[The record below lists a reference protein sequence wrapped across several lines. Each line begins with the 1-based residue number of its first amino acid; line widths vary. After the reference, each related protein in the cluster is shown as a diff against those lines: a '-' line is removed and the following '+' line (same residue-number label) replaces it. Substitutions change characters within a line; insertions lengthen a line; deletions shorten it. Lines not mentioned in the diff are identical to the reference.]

1 MKKILSFIIILCMT
15 ATLSAQEKKA
25 FTLNDV
31 IPGGSNYFNLTPKN
45 MPGLQWWEDVCV
57 RADVEDIK
65 RINNRTGEE
74 SVIVTLEE
82 VNEALQNGEKP
93 YELSLPIKPLRT
105 LQGASLPWGNRNIVM
120 FSGYVGNEE
129 KSESYVFFYD
139 FVQKKL
145 DNMFRIQEE
154 KATNFDFC
162 KENGYLAYTA
172 GDRRRLTLTFVRRTA
187 ILPIRRAIIYT
198 LPTKET
204 SLKR

>member
-1 MKKILSFIIILCMT
+1 MT

-31 IPGGSNYFNLTPKN
+31 IPGGSNYFNLTPEN

-93 YELSLPIKPLRT
+93 RRFPALGKPEHRH
-105 LQGASLPWGNRNIVM
+105 
-120 FSGYVGNEE
+120 
-129 KSESYVFFYD
+129 VFGLCR
-139 FVQKKL
+139 K
-145 DNMFRIQEE
+145 
-154 KATNFDFC
+154 
-162 KENGYLAYTA
+162 
-172 GDRRRLTLTFVRRTA
+172 
-187 ILPIRRAIIYT
+187 
-198 LPTKET
+198 
-204 SLKR
+204 

>member
-93 YELSLPIKPLRT
+93 YELTLPIKPLHS

-120 FSGYVGNEE
+120 FSGVPHPRR
-129 KSESYVFFYD
+129 K
-139 FVQKKL
+139 
-145 DNMFRIQEE
+145 
-154 KATNFDFC
+154 
-162 KENGYLAYTA
+162 
-172 GDRRRLTLTFVRRTA
+172 GD
-187 ILPIRRAIIYT
+187 
-198 LPTKET
+198 
-204 SLKR
+204 